1 MTNGSLALI
10 GWACLAVIALLAAST
25 TTTNRADD
33 PVEQLVLPPVAE
45 ALAESREPLPVLLIY
60 GFQPVAGFYPPQL
73 WAEVAERLTG
83 RNLAD
88 IVKLTLDVEHSLFFL
103 ASSDAATRDVFFSDY
118 AMPYEPTVR
127 DLRFY
132 ATRLSEEIA
141 WITESESVGEVD
153 LVAFSMGALVA
164 RCYIEANDFASVLGD
179 PDYEDYGTVYRGDVR
194 TLITIAAPHH
204 GAEFAA
210 LGPWFG
216 PLPRQLDPESP
227 FLALLNEGAEGET
240 TALRSDVRYVSMAGQ
255 SCLGFG
261 CSVRSDVDAC
271 RRECVEEGL
280 DWAGHD
286 LVILMSSAH
295 LPGAE
300 NIACI
305 GMDHIDMRTHPTMVE
320 SIERL
325 LDSDPLADAVY
336 ASTEL
341 ENAESEN

>member
-1 MTNGSLALI
+1 MPTSSLALI
-10 GWACLAVIALLAAST
+10 GWVCLAAIVLLAASAS
-25 TTTNRADD
+25 TNSAID
-33 PVEQLVLPPVAE
+33 PGGQLDPPPVAE
-45 ALAESREPLPVLLIY
+45 VPTASRAPLPVLLIY

-103 ASSDAATRDVFFSDY
+103 ASADAATRDVFFSDY

-227 FLALLNEGAEGET
+227 FLALLNEGET

>member
-1 MTNGSLALI
+1 MPNGSLAFI
-10 GWACLAVIALLAAST
+10 GCACLAVAILLVGSAST
-25 TTTNRADD
+25 DSAND
-33 PVEQLVLPPVAE
+33 PVERLVLPPVVE
-45 ALAESREPLPVLLIY
+45 ASAESRESPPVLLIY
-60 GFQPVAGFYPPQL
+60 GFQPVPGFYPPQL
-73 WAEVAERLTG
+73 WAEVAEKLSGRSLAHIERLSLG
-83 RNLAD
+83 A
-88 IVKLTLDVEHSLFFL
+88 EHSLYFL
-103 ASSDAATRDVFFSDY
+103 SSSDGGGQDVFFSDY

-132 ATRLSEEIA
+132 AARLSDEIA
-141 WITESESVGEVD
+141 WITDNGSVDEVH

-164 RCYIEANDFASVLGD
+164 RCYIEAMDFDAVLGN
-179 PDYEDYGTVYRGDVR
+179 PEYEDYDTVYRGDVR

-227 FLALLNEGAEGET
+227 FLALLNEGAGDEAA
-240 TALRSDVRYVSMAGQ
+240 ALHTDVRYVSMAGQ

-261 CSVRSDVDAC
+261 CSVRGDVDVC

-286 LVILMSSAH
+286 LVILMSSAY

-305 GMDHIDMRTHPTMVE
+305 GLDHIDMRTHPTMVE
-320 SIERL
+320 AIDRL
-325 LDSDPLADAVY
+325 LDSEPVADAIY
-336 ASTEL
+336 TSTEL
-341 ENAESEN
+341 ENAGSEN